1 MRKFNILIAV
11 NVLFFCCL
19 SFAVYVIFN
28 NSSSDDKMYMAE
40 ANEIMKGLE
49 NSGEFSSP
57 DLHLM
62 NSIQRVE
69 FLNAGNMNDINEIE
83 HFYKKVNKYESII
96 LPFIQNGELKGLIK
110 FYYKGNQRDF
120 NILYNIE
127 AVIILYGIF
136 FTGFLLYIKTNII
149 NPFIKLADMP
159 YELSKGHLEGE
170 MEENKNKFFGRFI
183 WGINMLRDNLK
194 ASKAKELKLE
204 KEKKMLLL
212 SISHDIKTPI
222 STIKLY
228 AKALREGIYDTDES
242 KTTAAVHI
250 EERAKEIEEFIGDI
264 VRASSE
270 DILNIEVI
278 NSEFYLGDLADK
290 IYEYY
295 RYKCELKM
303 IDFKLGK
310 YENKILK
317 GDFDR
322 AFEVIENIMENAFKY
337 GDGRKIRITFCEEE
351 YCQLIKISNTGLP
364 IEKSEIPHLFDS
376 FFRGSNVKNNEGN
389 GLGLYICREIMRKMD
404 GDIFAEREDN
414 KMTFVLVFR

>member
-1 MRKFNILIAV
+1 MKKFNVLIAV
-11 NVLFFCCL
+11 NILFLCCL

-49 NSGEFSSP
+49 NSGEFSNP

-62 NSIQRVE
+62 NSIQQVE
-69 FLNAGNMNDINEIE
+69 FLDAVNMNDINVIE

-96 LPFIQNGELKGLIK
+96 LPFIQKGELKGLIK
-110 FYYKGNQRDF
+110 FYYKGKQRDF
-120 NILYNIE
+120 DILYNIE

-136 FTGFLLYIKTNII
+136 FTGFLLYIKKNII

-159 YELSKGHLEGE
+159 YELSKGHLESE

-222 STIKLY
+222 STIRLY

-242 KTTAAVHI
+242 KMTAAVHI
-250 EERAKEIEEFIGDI
+250 EERAKEIEEFVGDI

-278 NSEFYLGDLADK
+278 NSEFYLSDLADK
-290 IYEYY
+290 IYKYY
-295 RYKCELKM
+295 NYKCELKM
-303 IDFKLGK
+303 IDFKIES
-310 YENKILK
+310 YENKLLK
-317 GDFDR
+317 GNLDS

-351 YCQLIKISNTGLP
+351 YCQLIKVSNTGLP
-364 IEKSEIPHLFDS
+364 VEKNEIPHLFDS